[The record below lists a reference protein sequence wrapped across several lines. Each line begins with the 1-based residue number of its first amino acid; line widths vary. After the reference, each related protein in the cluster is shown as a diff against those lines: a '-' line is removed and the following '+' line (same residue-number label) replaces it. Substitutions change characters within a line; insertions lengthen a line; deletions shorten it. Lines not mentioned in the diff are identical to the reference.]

1 MYISIF
7 KQNKDVL
14 IGGWMDGQTG
24 RGQGD
29 RDVYWIWL
37 KDTKYECRSEENQL
51 IDLCL
56 FLLC

>member
-29 RDVYWIWL
+29 RDVY
-37 KDTKYECRSEENQL
+37 
-51 IDLCL
+51 
-56 FLLC
+56 